1 MSSTHLPAWHMHKA
15 AFWEALVA
23 DSGEAQLICSA
34 ASGYLL
40 HANKK
45 ALKNLGYTLEEIQQL
60 RVMDIQAVIPDEDV
74 YKNHIHV
81 LKQHK
86 RIIVDGM
93 HKRKDGSTYPV
104 ESRCHYVDQDQGYVL
119 VHARDL
125 SEDVK
130 HKNELNDSYKRLHSL
145 IEESER
151 MALLAENANRS
162 KDEFLANMSHEIRT
176 PLNGILGMAD
186 LIENCTDNQEI
197 LQYIKVIKHSGNHL
211 TDLLQDILDISRIEA
226 NKLKIDRDP
235 FNLRELLLDL
245 GKVMMGQAQQ
255 KSLELHI
262 DAVKSIPKFLIGDP
276 IRIRQIFVNLINNA
290 IKFTEH
296 GSITVHA
303 HLKHKRS
310 DQVLVEI
317 KVKDTGIG
325 IPEDLQSKV
334 FESFVQAD
342 GSMTRKHGGAG
353 LGLAIS
359 SKLIKTMNG
368 SIDVHSSEHGT
379 IFTVV
384 LPFAI
389 APDQTAVEESQSET
403 KHFHKQQRLRCLL
416 AEDDVSNQLVIS
428 KMAEKLGH
436 QIDIVENGLAALDAI
451 KVNQYDLILLDA
463 QMPQLSG
470 FEVARSLKTEERTKA
485 MPILGITAHA
495 SNADIS
501 NCFEAGMNHVITKPI
516 SLSALRQGIIDC
528 FEKISLQTTS
538 GN

>member
-1 MSSTHLPAWHMHKA
+1 MHKA

-23 DSGEAQLICSA
+23 DSGEAVFICTA
-34 ASGYLL
+34 MTGQFL
-40 HANKK
+40 HANKQ
-45 ALKNLGYTLEEIQQL
+45 ACKNLGYTAEEIMQL

-74 YKNHIHV
+74 WHNHIHV
-81 LKQHK
+81 LKQHQ

-93 HKRKDGSTYPV
+93 HRRKDGTTLPV
-104 ESRCHYVDQDQGYVL
+104 EVRCHYVDQDDGYVL
-119 VHARDL
+119 VHVRDL
-125 SEDVK
+125 SDDLK
-130 HKNELNDSYKRLHSL
+130 QKDELNDSYKRLHSL

-151 MALLAENANRS
+151 MALMAENANRS

-186 LIENCTDNQEI
+186 LIENCTENEEI
-197 LQYIKVIKHSGNHL
+197 LEFIKVIKHSGNHL

-226 NKLKIDRDP
+226 NKLKIERDP
-235 FNLRELLLDL
+235 FDLRTLLFDL
-245 GKVMMGQAQQ
+245 GTVMQSQAQQ
-255 KSLELHI
+255 KSLELHV
-262 DAVKSIPKFLIGDP
+262 DAVKTIPKFLIGDP
-276 IRIRQIFVNLINNA
+276 VRIRQIFVNLINNA
-290 IKFTEH
+290 IKFTEQ
-296 GSITVHA
+296 GSISVHA

-368 SIDVHSSEHGT
+368 SVDVHSDEHGT
-379 IFTVV
+379 TFTVV

-389 APDQTAVEESQSET
+389 APEQMQAEEPKSDT
-403 KHFHKQQRLRCLL
+403 KHFSKQQRLRCLL

-436 QIDIVENGLAALDAI
+436 HIDIVENGIAALDAI
-451 KVNQYDLILLDA
+451 KSNEYDLILLDA

-470 FEVARSLKTEERTKA
+470 YEVARSLKASDHTKA

-501 NCFEAGMNHVITKPI
+501 DCFEAGMNHVITKPI
-516 SLSALRQGIIDC
+516 SLSALRQGILDC
-528 FEKISLQTTS
+528 FEKISLQATS
-538 GN
+538 N